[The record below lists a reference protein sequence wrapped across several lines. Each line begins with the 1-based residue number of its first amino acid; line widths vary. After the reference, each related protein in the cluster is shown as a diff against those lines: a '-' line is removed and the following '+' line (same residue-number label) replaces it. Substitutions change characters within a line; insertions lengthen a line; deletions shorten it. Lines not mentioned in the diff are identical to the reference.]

1 MMERTIKTWN
11 KGAEERMDGNVGLS
25 LCLIQAVLLPGTK
38 QGLEFYGGLFLT
50 STISNRKPIIISKGR
65 VDLTRTYDSCY

>member
-1 MMERTIKTWN
+1 MMERNIKTWN
-11 KGAEERMDGNVGLS
+11 KGAEERMDGNVGLY
-25 LCLIQAVLLPGTK
+25 LLNPSCFIARDKAGFRI
-38 QGLEFYGGLFLT
+38 LRWAILT